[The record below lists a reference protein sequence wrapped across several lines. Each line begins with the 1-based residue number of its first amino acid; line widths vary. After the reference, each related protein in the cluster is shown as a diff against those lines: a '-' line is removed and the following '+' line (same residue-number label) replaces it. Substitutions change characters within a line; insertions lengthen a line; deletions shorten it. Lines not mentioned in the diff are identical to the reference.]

1 MSVQF
6 GNVYGPQYTPNTGGP
21 APMGAPTGAP
31 NPFAPDGFASQYMA
45 ATGIEIKLPIES
57 IVDDAGAAGR
67 FKAFFMKTSEGLLT
81 VGGNSFGRAFLN
93 LLAGAVP
100 IFTPASKRTEIAANV
115 MSWVGRAD
123 LVRSGCSA
131 LDARLLQSCGVFT
144 ITDLAHMSSPMDQ
157 ATLVGRL
164 AMAAYQFGF
173 PVPSPEMVSS
183 WVSAAMTLPVRVK

>member
-6 GNVYGPQYTPNTGGP
+6 GNVYGPQYGAPTGAP
-21 APMGAPTGAP
+21 APMGAPTAP
-31 NPFAPDGFASQYMA
+31 TNTFAPDGFAAQYKA
-45 ATGIEIKLPIES
+45 ATGIEIKLPIET

-93 LLAGAVP
+93 VLAGAVP

-115 MSWVGRAD
+115 MNWVGRAD

-131 LDARLLQSCGVFT
+131 TDARLLQSCGVFT
-144 ITDLAHMSSPMDQ
+144 ITDLARMSSPMDQ
-157 ATLVGRL
+157 ATLAGRL
-164 AMAAYQFGF
+164 AMSAYQFGF
-173 PVPSPEMVSS
+173 PVPSPASVAS
-183 WVSAAMTLPVRVK
+183 WVATAVTLPVRVK